1 MEPTLLQRNRRLI
14 GAWYRNDLARR
25 LGEMGYVLVPT
36 QVGGLPSF
44 ELAGYSPAM
53 LEAFSTRR
61 RDILSYMAEKGWD
74 YARRRRRCIRVS
86 VTV

>member
-1 MEPTLLQRNRRLI
+1 
-14 GAWYRNDLARR
+14 
-25 LGEMGYVLVPT
+25 MGYVLVPT

-61 RDILSYMAEKGWD
+61 RDILDYMADKGWKYRRED
-74 YARRRRRCIRVS
+74 RAGGDAAYAEA
-86 VTV
+86 